1 MVFSSISF
9 LYYFLP
15 LSLVS
20 YWLVGKKV
28 KNVCLLIFSLLFYS
42 FGEPKY
48 IVIMLLSI
56 GIDYSHGLLIEK
68 YRGGIRAKLALFS
81 SLFLNIGMLAVFKYS
96 VNLVDHLPIGI
107 SFFTFQTMSYSID
120 VYQNKI
126 KANRNLIEF
135 ATYVSMFPQLVAGPI
150 VRYRDVVAQMKERR
164 LSSKEYEQGAIR
176 FVEGLTKKVI
186 LANSLGELHK
196 ILLQAPEQSFLNV
209 WASGSVFLLQLY
221 YDFSGYSDMAIGLG
235 SFFGFRFPENFLHP
249 LSAKSITSFWQK
261 WHISL
266 GSWFRDYLY
275 IPLGGNRGG
284 RVKQLRN
291 IMLVWTLT
299 GVWHGAGWNFLLW
312 GFYFGLLLAIEKF
325 ILGKYI
331 ERLPKF
337 LQHSYTLCL
346 SVIGF
351 ILFQEENVKV
361 AVKKIGR
368 MLGLDSVSFLDEY
381 TLYYMKNYLFYLII
395 ALLFASPLHKK
406 FFARRNTAVNTL
418 LYSAL
423 FILSTAYLVDSSYNP
438 FLYFRF

>member
-15 LSLVS
+15 LSLVC

-28 KNVCLLIFSLLFYS
+28 KNICLLIFSLLFYS

-48 IVIMLLSI
+48 IIIMLLSI

-81 SLFLNIGMLAVFKYS
+81 SVFLNLGMLAVFKYS

-135 ATYVSMFPQLVAGPI
+135 ATYVSMFPQLIAGPI
-150 VRYRDVVAQMKERR
+150 VRYRDVVAQMKDRR

-176 FVEGLTKKVI
+176 FIEGLTKKVI

-196 ILLQAPEQSFLNV
+196 ILLQTPEHSFLNA
-209 WASGSVFLLQLY
+209 WAVGIVFLLQLY

-235 SFFGFRFPENFLHP
+235 SFFGFRFPENFHHP
-249 LSAKSITSFWQK
+249 LAAKSITSFWQK

-299 GVWHGAGWNFLLW
+299 GVWHGAGWNYLLW
-312 GFYFGLLLAIEKF
+312 GFYFGILLAAEKF
-325 ILGKYI
+325 ILNKYLKRI
-331 ERLPKF
+331 PRL
-337 LQHSYTLCL
+337 LQHSYTLFF
-346 SVIGF
+346 SVLGF
-351 ILFQEENVKV
+351 VLFQEENVKI
-361 AVKKIGR
+361 AIEKIGR
-368 MLGLDSVSFLDEY
+368 MLGVTAAPLYDGY
-381 TLYYMKNYLFYLII
+381 TLYYMKNYLFYFVI
-395 ALLFASPLHKK
+395 ALLFASPIHKK
-406 FFARRNTAVNTL
+406 IFERRFAAMRPL
-418 LYSAL
+418 LYCAL